1 MLTYFVRLCVQYD
14 ELKNLKE
21 TIEKEAEAKK
31 MEEEKKRKAEEK
43 IKSKVSMH
51 LDPKRS
57 TLHPQPSTFK
67 PKSIEL
73 CAT

>member
-1 MLTYFVRLCVQYD
+1 MLTHLVHLCVQYD
-14 ELKNLKE
+14 ELKTMKE

-43 IKSKVSMH
+43 IKSKVMH
-51 LDPKRS
+51 LGPKPS
-57 TLHPQPSTFK
+57 TLNL
-67 PKSIEL
+67 KSIEL